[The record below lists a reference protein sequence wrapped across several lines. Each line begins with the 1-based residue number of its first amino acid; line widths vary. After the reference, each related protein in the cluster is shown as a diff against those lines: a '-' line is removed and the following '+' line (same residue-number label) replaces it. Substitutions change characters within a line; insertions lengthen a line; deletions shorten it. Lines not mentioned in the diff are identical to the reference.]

1 MNRIAEE
8 LDAKLRT
15 LDEARAD
22 RLALMVRDAM
32 RAVEQPASVD
42 RMLGVEN
49 GWPEGYFA
57 EHAGSLAGERFERE
71 PQGELPEGE
80 SW

>member
-15 LDEARAD
+15 LDEVRAG
-22 RLALMVRDAM
+22 RLSLMVRDAM
-32 RAVEQPASVD
+32 RAVEQRTPID

-71 PQGELPEGE
+71 TQGELPDGE